1 MRQLIKKEAYE
12 APLTTKRVVTMEG
25 NCMAASGDQI
35 ESKMNIKASSQ
46 GDGATIDWSEDS
58 DFGVDWT
65 KE

>member
-35 ESKMNIKASSQ
+35 ESKMQIKASSQ
-46 GDGATIDWSEDS
+46 EDAGFDIS
-58 DFGVDWT
+58 FEDVDWT